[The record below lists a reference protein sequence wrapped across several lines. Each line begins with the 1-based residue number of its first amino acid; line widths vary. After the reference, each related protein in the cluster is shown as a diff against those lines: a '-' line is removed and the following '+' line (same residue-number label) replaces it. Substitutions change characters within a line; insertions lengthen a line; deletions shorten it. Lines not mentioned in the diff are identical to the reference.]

1 MPEDGDSG
9 PDGAFERAFLEGVYK
24 RDPDDPRVLTLLATL
39 YTELD
44 EIDKGLALDLHHVE
58 LTPDDPSARYDCA
71 CSLSLSGR
79 LDEAFENLDR
89 ALELGF
95 DGTDWM
101 QKDPDLAAARDD
113 TRWPEL
119 MTKYEVPPPRLGAEA
134 QDGEADDSGDPA
146 DESQPW

>member
-1 MPEDGDSG
+1 MPENGDSD
-9 PDGAFERAFLEGVYK
+9 PDGAFERAFLESVYK

-39 YTELD
+39 YTELG

-79 LDEAFENLDR
+79 LDEAFANLDR
-89 ALELGF
+89 SLELGF

-101 QKDPDLAAARDD
+101 QKDPDLAAARADA
-113 TRWPEL
+113 RWQEL
-119 MTKYEVPPPRLGAEA
+119 LAKYEVAPPSLDAETA
-134 QDGEADDSGDPA
+134 DGEEKSGEDPSG
-146 DESQPW
+146 ETQPW